1 MSIASR
7 FPHLPPGVPQVR
19 SRWRRWVGV
28 TGLWLAGWRI
38 EPPMPTEPKCVLIVA
53 PHTSNW
59 DFVMGFLA
67 YLAMQMDASWLAKHT
82 ALAGPFGPLGRHFG
96 GIPVDRS
103 KPGNMVE
110 ACIDAFSS
118 PRGKILVITPEGT
131 RSRVEEWKR
140 GYHRIALSAG
150 VPIVP
155 AAIDFKAR
163 CVRFGPAVQPTADA
177 EADERKLRAFYR
189 AEMAKH
195 PSLYK
200 E

>member
-38 EPPMPTEPKCVLIVA
+38 EPPMLTEPKCVLIVA

-82 ALAGPFGPLGRHFG
+82 ALAGFWGRLGRHFG
-96 GIPVDRS
+96 GIPVDRR
-103 KPGNMVE
+103 KPGDVVE
-110 ACIDAFSS
+110 ACIAAFSS
-118 PRGKILVITPEGT
+118 PRGRIIVITPEGT

-140 GYHRIALSAG
+140 GYHRIALAAG

-163 CVRFGPAVQPTADA
+163 CVRFGPPVQPTADA
-177 EADERKLRAFYR
+177 EADERTLRAFFR

-195 PSLYK
+195 LALYK

>member
-1 MSIASR
+1 MSIESR
-7 FPHLPPGVPQVR
+7 FPRLPPGVPQVR
-19 SRWRRWVGV
+19 SRWRRWTGV

-38 EPPMPTEPKCVLIVA
+38 EPPMPAESKCVMIVA

-67 YLAMQMDASWLAKHT
+67 YLAMQIDASWLAKHT
-82 ALAGPFGPLGRHFG
+82 ALAGFWGRLGRHFG

-110 ACIDAFSS
+110 ACIEAFSS
-118 PRGKILVITPEGT
+118 PRGMILVITPEGT
-131 RSRVEEWKR
+131 RSRVDEWKR

-163 CVRFGPAVQPTADA
+163 CVRFGPPVQPTADV
-177 EADERKLRAFYR
+177 EADERKLRAFFS
-189 AEMAKH
+189 AEMARH
-195 PSLYK
+195 PALYK

>member
-38 EPPMPTEPKCVLIVA
+38 EPPMLTEPKCVLIVA

-67 YLAMQMDASWLAKHT
+67 YLAMQIDASWLAKHT
-82 ALAGPFGPLGRHFG
+82 ALAGPLGPLGRHFG
-96 GIPVDRS
+96 GIAVDRS

-110 ACIDAFSS
+110 ACIEAFSS
-118 PRGKILVITPEGT
+118 PRGRILVITPEGT

-140 GYHRIALSAG
+140 GYHRIALAAG

-163 CVRFGPAVQPTADA
+163 CVRFGPPVQPTADA
-177 EADERKLRAFYR
+177 EADERQLRASFR
-189 AEMAKH
+189 AEMARH
-195 PSLYK
+195 PALYK

>member
-1 MSIASR
+1 MSGAPR
-7 FPHLPPGVPQVR
+7 FPRLPPQVPQVH

-28 TGLWLAGWRI
+28 AGLWLAGWRI
-38 EPPMPTEPKCVLIVA
+38 ESPLPSVPKCVLIVA

-110 ACIDAFSS
+110 ACIEAFSS
-118 PRGKILVITPEGT
+118 PRGRILVITPEGT

-140 GYHRIALSAG
+140 GYHRIALAAG
-150 VPIVP
+150 VPILS
-155 AAIDFKAR
+155 AALDFKSR
-163 CVRFGPAVQPTADA
+163 CVRFGPPLQPTDDI
-177 EADERKLRAFYR
+177 EADERRLRAFFR
-189 AEMAKH
+189 ADMARH
-195 PSLYK
+195 PAQYK